1 MRLDITGRHVEI
13 TAPLRQLIDRRLA
26 KLSRLLNDSAI
37 SANIVLTKEKYR
49 HVAEIV
55 IHARGDHMLRGI
67 GIGNA
72 WHLSMRQASEKIE
85 QQAQKLKSKWAER
98 KRRGS
103 GARIVRPAA
112 TEEAQAPPTRVVR
125 ASRYAVKPMSVED
138 AALRV
143 ESGPDTF
150 LVFRN
155 ADTDAVSIL
164 YRRKDGNLGLIEPES

>member
-13 TAPLRQLIDRRLA
+13 TASLRQLIDRRLL

-37 SANIVLTKEKYR
+37 SANVILTKEKYR

-67 GIGNA
+67 GVGNA
-72 WHLSMRQASEKIE
+72 WHLSLRQASQKIE
-85 QQAQKLKSKWAER
+85 QQAQKLKSKWTER
-98 KRRGS
+98 KRRGNAPRAVPS
-103 GARIVRPAA
+103 GAV
-112 TEEAQAPPTRVVR
+112 EESPRRVVR
-125 ASRYAVKPMSVED
+125 AGRYAVKPMSVED

-143 ESGPDTF
+143 DSGPDTF